1 MSRARELADLSNVI
15 NKGANLQPNLIINSD
30 MAVAQR
36 ATSASSVSTGY
47 NTVDRFAI
55 IESNSNATWDET
67 QSTTVPS
74 GQGFAKSW
82 KLSVSSGGS
91 PAANERTIVR
101 QRIEGQNLQV
111 LKKGTASAS
120 FLTLSFW
127 VRSSTTGT
135 YICELRDNDNSR
147 AISKSYTIATA
158 DTWQKVTLSFAGD
171 TSGALDNDNDASLD
185 VWWWLDAGSNYNS
198 GTLQTSWGR
207 RVDANSAVGQTALGA
222 TTNNDWYMTGVS
234 LVVGDS
240 APVTHP
246 YESYAENLKRCQ
258 RYFETNY
265 DQGVALGTVIGNAQQ
280 YGIAYRAT
288 SGSTN
293 YYSVPLKVIKRS
305 APAVTIYNGVT
316 GATGTWRGSSSAD
329 RSISTGTN
337 VAFINILGPSNNDF
351 IRSGFYAADAE
362 L

>member
-1 MSRARELADLSNVI
+1 
-15 NKGANLQPNLIINSD
+15 
-30 MAVAQR
+30 
-36 ATSASSVSTGY
+36 
-47 NTVDRFAI
+47 
-55 IESNSNATWDET
+55 
-67 QSTTVPS
+67 
-74 GQGFAKSW
+74 
-82 KLSVSSGGS
+82 
-91 PAANERTIVR
+91 
-101 QRIEGQNLQV
+101 
-111 LKKGTASAS
+111 
-120 FLTLSFW
+120 
-127 VRSSTTGT
+127 
-135 YICELRDNDNSR
+135 
-147 AISKSYTIATA
+147 
-158 DTWQKVTLSFAGD
+158 
-171 TSGALDNDNDASLD
+171 
-185 VWWWLDAGSNYNS
+185 
-198 GTLQTSWGR
+198 
-207 RVDANSAVGQTALGA
+207 
-222 TTNNDWYMTGVS
+222 MTGIS